1 MHTIKFNYKNHYISL
16 LVLLALAGAFLFSS
30 CENFLDDKNVSD
42 EILDTIAYNNAPD
55 CNVLFQADNEMGKF
69 LTGENI
75 IFKVGYN
82 SEVQFS
88 LNKNDY
94 IFTGL
99 EAVSKTNPDKSLADY
114 VSISNKEADEEKG
127 IYTFDVKVTKK
138 TSDLMIRPVC
148 FAYLSVTSYSPDSN
162 EAQFANTPVVI
173 SFNMP
178 MINDDTNTVVEIT
191 KDNLQILAGKVP
203 LSDYFDHPVFN
214 DDRTKLTI
222 YPKSEE
228 LQEYIHSLMVDY
240 IQIQFIL
247 SENIKVNFQG
257 HTLSLKQDF
266 NSNFKINY
274 KAQIDTTPPQKSNFF
289 VTRHPITIESAE
301 TIQPQ
306 DRFVLEAFETE
317 SWASHISYETYQKTE
332 RNKSSGIIYIY
343 GKYSDTN
350 PGVASV
356 TIGETVYNSQNAEFF
371 DDGHGITTFCI
382 KHILT
387 TPGDNILDCYVSDYS
402 GNMSEHINF
411 NAFYKTLD
419 ASRIFVY
426 NFSDDANNFRAQ
438 DFDMENYTAN
448 RKIIKIPYDWDE
460 SIGHDCNALVSR
472 DLYYKKFNSV
482 IEDVDYYSNFTI
494 KYEYKDKDGTTKI
507 GDLTNDKN
515 NKIFYHELENV
526 DKLNGLRIKL
536 TVIDELDNH
545 DESEVIFPVPSTIT
559 SITKNGN
566 TATMNFAPIA
576 VGQSLIEGTNDEDG
590 YSFPTQILLYE
601 ENGISKTTTYDSSFV
616 IKKDINY
623 KVIPIQIDNVGDYA
637 ALFGDIGTEEYTID
651 STVNTI
657 ADVVLNGQPTYK
669 QGSSVYTGDGI
680 NGGDNYKHL
689 MDITVKIADNSWDN
703 FDFIYLV
710 HNWQYGYGTDTYF
723 TETYCFKENE
733 YELTF
738 PFEIYYM
745 YQNDTTFTIYG
756 IKDSFQSPG
765 LVCKIDKLTAEQDYN
780 PPSATFTPSEN
791 NINNNTI
798 ITINFNDSESGP
810 DYAYVQNFTENGN
823 YKYILNESNNFKV
836 EIPLWELS
844 ENEKLRYSNY
854 PVVKDIKIYVI
865 GYDKKENR
873 GISSCRIRTVAN
885 YYYHYPNTPDTT
897 HNKQYD
903 LLIPNG
909 GSTTKSLAISS
920 NAKVMVHTLVTTA
933 PYSECK
939 DWSIYEWEHYKKTL
953 NQQELTFSSSNHNL
967 QRYDIPYDKIHKGE
981 SYCVIAWYADGHAE
995 QSEVWQY

>member
-1 MHTIKFNYKNHYISL
+1 MHSTPKKLKI
-16 LVLLALAGAFLFSS
+16 
-30 CENFLDDKNVSD
+30 NFLIILSCFIITSCSNFLSGKNVAED
-42 EILDTIAYNNAPD
+42 MRQIIAYNNAPE
-55 CNVLFQADNEMGKF
+55 CNVLFKSDTQYGSF
-69 LTGENI
+69 LTGETLI
-75 IFKVGYN
+75 LKVGFETQIQFKVNKDDY
-82 SEVQFS
+82 VFS
-88 LNKNDY
+88 N
-94 IFTGL
+94 L
-99 EAVSKTNPDKSLADY
+99 EAVSKTNPDESLSDY
-114 VSISNKEADEEKG
+114 VVISEKESDEENG
-127 IYTFDVKVTKK
+127 IYTFSVKVKK
-138 TSDLMIRPVC
+138 QTSDLMIRPVC

-162 EAQFANTPVVI
+162 ETQFANTPVVI

-178 MINDDTNTVVEIT
+178 MINEDTNTVVEIT

-203 LSDYFDHPVFN
+203 LSDYFESPVFN
-214 DDRTKLTI
+214 DDKTKLTI

-247 SENIKVNFQG
+247 SENIKVNYQG
-257 HTLSLKQDF
+257 HILSLKQDN

-306 DRFVLEAFETE
+306 DRFLLEAFETE
-317 SWASHISYETYQKTE
+317 SYSSHTIETYQKTE

-356 TIGETVYNSQNAEFF
+356 TIGDTVYNSQNAEFI

-387 TPGDNILDCYVSDYS
+387 IPGDNILDCYVSDYT
-402 GNMSEHINF
+402 GNMSEHISF

-426 NFSDDANNFRAQ
+426 NFTDETNNFHAQ

-448 RKIIKIPYDWDE
+448 CKIIKIPYDWYD
-460 SIGHDCNALVSR
+460 SIGCDCNALVSR
-472 DLYYKKFNSV
+472 DLYYDKFKRV
-482 IEDVDYYSNFTI
+482 INDVDYYSNFTI
-494 KYEYKDKDGTTKI
+494 KYEYEDKDGTPKI
-507 GDLTNDKN
+507 GKFTNDKN

-545 DESEVIFPVPSTIT
+545 DESEVVFPVPSAIT

-566 TATMNFAPIA
+566 QATMNFAPIA

-601 ENGISKTTTYDSSFV
+601 ENGISKTTDYKSSFV

-623 KVIPIQIDNVGDYA
+623 KVIPIHIDNVGDYA
-637 ALFGDIGTEEYTID
+637 ALFGDIGTEEYTIN

-657 ADVVLNGQPTYK
+657 ANVVLNGQPTFK
-669 QGSSVYTGDGI
+669 QGASIYTGDGI
-680 NGGDNYKHL
+680 NGNDHYIHY

-710 HNWQYGYGTDTYF
+710 HNWQYGTD
-723 TETYCFKENE
+723 TYCFKENE

-738 PFEIYYM
+738 PFEIFYM
-745 YQNDTTFTIYG
+745 YKNDTTFTIYG

-780 PPSATFTPSEN
+780 PPSATVTPSDN
-791 NINNNTI
+791 NTNNNTKYEI
-798 ITINFNDSESGP
+798 VFNDSESGP

-823 YKYILNESNNFKV
+823 YKYVLNESNNFKV

-854 PVVKDIKIYVI
+854 PVVKNIKIYVI

-885 YYYHYPNTPDTT
+885 YYYHYPNTPDTN

-909 GSTTKSLAISS
+909 GATTKSLAISS
-920 NAKVMVHTLVTTA
+920 NANVMVHTLVTTT

-939 DWSIYEWEHYKKTL
+939 DWSVYEWEHYKKTL

-981 SYCVIAWYADGHAE
+981 SYCVIAWFADGHSE
-995 QSEVWQY
+995 QSEVWQK

>member
-1 MHTIKFNYKNHYISL
+1 MQSFRIKSKTKNCSYIFKLILITGL
-16 LVLLALAGAFLFSS
+16 LFFTS
-30 CENFLDDKNVSD
+30 CENFLDDNGIRD
-42 EILDTIAYNNAPD
+42 EILNSIAYNNAPE
-55 CNVLFQADNEMGKF
+55 CNVLFKSETQLGSF
-69 LTGENI
+69 LNGETLSLKVGFDSEI
-75 IFKVGYN
+75 QFKV
-82 SEVQFS
+82 
-88 LNKNDY
+88 NKEDY
-94 IFTGL
+94 FFCNL
-99 EAVSKTNPDKSLADY
+99 EAVSKSNPDESLADY
-114 VSISNKEADEEKG
+114 VTFTQKEADEDKG
-127 IYTFDVKVTKK
+127 IYTINVKVTKK

-148 FAYLSVTSYSPDSN
+148 FAYLSVISYTPDSN

-203 LSDYFDHPVFN
+203 LSDYFESPVFN
-214 DDRTKLTI
+214 DDKTKLTI

-257 HTLSLKQDF
+257 HTLSLKQDI

-306 DRFVLEAFETE
+306 DRFLLESFET
-317 SWASHISYETYQKTE
+317 SSHTIETYQKTE

-356 TIGETVYNSQNAEFF
+356 TIGDNVYNSQNAEFI

-387 TPGDNILDCYVSDYS
+387 TPGDNILDCYVSDYT

-426 NFSDDANNFRAQ
+426 NFSDDANYFSAQ

-448 RKIIKIPYDWDE
+448 RKIIKIPYDWYD
-460 SIGHDCNALVSR
+460 SIGCDCNALVSR
-472 DLYYKKFNSV
+472 DLYYKKFKRV

-494 KYEYKDKDGTTKI
+494 KYEYKDKDGTPKI
-507 GDLTNDKN
+507 GKFTNDKN

-545 DESEVIFPVPSTIT
+545 DESEVVFPVPSAIT

-566 TATMNFAPIA
+566 QASMNFAPIA

-601 ENGISKTTTYDSSFV
+601 ENGISKTTAYNSSFV

-623 KVIPIQIDNVGDYA
+623 KVIPIHIDNVGDYA
-637 ALFGDIGTEEYTID
+637 ALFGDIGTEEYTIN

-657 ADVVLNGQPTYK
+657 ANVVLNGQPTFK
-669 QGSSVYTGDGI
+669 QGASIYTGDGI
-680 NGGDNYKHL
+680 NGNDRYIHY

-710 HNWQYGYGTDTYF
+710 HNSDEGPK
-723 TETYCFKENE
+723 TYCFNENE

-738 PFEIYYM
+738 PFKIYSM

-780 PPSATFTPSEN
+780 PPSATVTPSDN
-791 NINNNTI
+791 NTNNNTKYEI
-798 ITINFNDSESGP
+798 VFNDSESGP

-920 NAKVMVHTLVTTA
+920 NANVMVHTLVTTT

-967 QRYDIPYDKIHKGE
+967 QRYDIPYDKIYKGE
-981 SYCVIAWYADGHAE
+981 SYCVIAWFADGHAE
-995 QSEVWQY
+995 QSEVWQK